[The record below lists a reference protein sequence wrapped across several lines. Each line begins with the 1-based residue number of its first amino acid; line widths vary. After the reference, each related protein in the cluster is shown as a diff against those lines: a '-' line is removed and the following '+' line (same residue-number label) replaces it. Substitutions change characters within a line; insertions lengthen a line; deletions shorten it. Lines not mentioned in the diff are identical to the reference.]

1 MIVLC
6 KSCRI
11 FHNESN
17 KFSLHFSNLSSIFY
31 VFSKF
36 QQKPLY
42 YWRLGFTGS
51 PLELSKLHNQT
62 LTSHQTPWIERKG
75 RNWVPRPWRRRLR
88 PKLGCS
94 GGGFGQ
100 GKGGG
105 RLGVHRGSICAH
117 GRGREALGSGLRR
130 HHAAVAVGA
139 SLRQRGRY
147 RQCHM
152 RHREVVGGPCGAVRR
167 LFGGGKVG
175 RQELAVGRRWRTV
188 SSGLRVVPRAAFI
201 AGRLPVFAT
210 KGCARH
216 NSSVR

>member
-42 YWRLGFTGS
+42 YWRLGFTGR

-100 GKGGG
+100 GKC
-105 RLGVHRGSICAH
+105 RMDLLGPTTSVGTRTDYSVGPWDYPACAT
-117 GRGREALGSGLRR
+117 R
-130 HHAAVAVGA
+130 HLKAW
-139 SLRQRGRY
+139 STRTT
-147 RQCHM
+147 
-152 RHREVVGGPCGAVRR
+152 
-167 LFGGGKVG
+167 
-175 RQELAVGRRWRTV
+175 QE
-188 SSGLRVVPRAAFI
+188 
-201 AGRLPVFAT
+201 
-210 KGCARH
+210 
-216 NSSVR
+216 